1 MPHLPVEVIDHFAQ
15 HHGIASRARLVE
27 LGLTRDR
34 IIGLQHAGT
43 LVGVLKGVYWIPVV
57 PFNEAARCVAVCAA
71 HDDAVIAGPTAGR
84 LWCLRRL
91 PPDRRIHVIV
101 RPHRQPSIEPW
112 IVPYRT
118 NAIRGEDVID
128 RADGIRLTTRAR
140 TALDLARHLGDVD
153 LLSVIEQVANDD
165 GLDDDDLRDVAVD
178 FVSKQRPW
186 LRRYLLQLDRR
197 LDGGA
202 AASHQE
208 TIFGDALH
216 AAGVR
221 PLVRQFPIDLPGY
234 GPARFDLAVPPVRWA
249 IEVDVHPTHR
259 ETEGRRR
266 DQRRDAS
273 ARSMGWDVTR
283 VVEADLGPSITATV
297 ERLSSWFDARRAA
310 RQR

>member
-1 MPHLPVEVIDHFAQ
+1 MPHLPVEVIRHFAQ
-15 HHGIASRARLVE
+15 HHGVASHERLVE

-57 PFNEAARCVAVCAA
+57 PLTEVVRCVAVCAA

-84 LWCLRRL
+84 LWALRRL
-91 PPDRRIHVIV
+91 PRDRRIHVIV

-118 NAIRGEDVID
+118 NAIRDEDVID

-153 LLSVIEQVANDD
+153 LLSVIEQVANDGALADD
-165 GLDDDDLRDVAVD
+165 GLRDVAVD
-178 FVSKQRPW
+178 FISKRRPW

-202 AASHQE
+202 AESHHE
-208 TIFGDALH
+208 TILGDALH
-216 AAGVR
+216 AAGVS
-221 PLVRQFPIDLPGY
+221 PLVRQFRMDLPGY
-234 GPARFDLAVPPVRWA
+234 GPARFDLAVPSMRWA
-249 IEVDVHPTHR
+249 IEIDVFPSHR

-266 DQRRDAS
+266 DQQRDEA

-283 VVEADLGPSITATV
+283 VVEADLGSSIAATV
-297 ERLSSWFDARRAA
+297 ARLRGSFERRRAA
-310 RQR
+310 S